1 MASLDAAVSS
11 EMVARRLTKS
21 SPGLVF
27 RLLTLYQPGGEQ
39 EKGLI
44 LYQLQ
49 SPAPASTAQGA
60 VDALRAWGRWLRR
73 SEAIGLTKPDPTI
86 LIRSLGMIVSLV
98 LASEY
103 HANFR
108 TSLIRSALKVDTA
121 PSYESVK
128 SFYQHLLAEMEA
140 LATGTATSAAS
151 SPTSPS
157 APPRVKELRTGTRNG
172 ERNRNGESPTSMS
185 TSLTPGNNQ
194 EKTEKRASTACRYF
208 GKTNK
213 GCTRGSKCPFKH
225 GIEKRERCLE
235 CGGKGHQ
242 ARECPT
248 KVTRS
253 QEARFLLQGI
263 LRPLR

>member
-1 MASLDAAVSS
+1 
-11 EMVARRLTKS
+11 
-21 SPGLVF
+21 
-27 RLLTLYQPGGEQ
+27 
-39 EKGLI
+39 
-44 LYQLQ
+44 
-49 SPAPASTAQGA
+49 
-60 VDALRAWGRWLRR
+60 
-73 SEAIGLTKPDPTI
+73 
-86 LIRSLGMIVSLV
+86 MIVSLV

-108 TSLIRSALKVDTA
+108 TSLIRSALRVDTA
-121 PSYESVK
+121 FWYESVE

-157 APPRVKELRTGTRNG
+157 APPRVKEMRTGNRTG
-172 ERNRNGESPTSMS
+172 DRNRSGESPTSVP
-185 TSLTPGNNQ
+185 TSLTTGKNP

-225 GIEKRERCLE
+225 TWDGLEKRERCLE

-253 QEARFLLQGI
+253 QEAVPKVPPPRHPSSTSSTSPTTMTSTSTARVVRVDEAKNEIQEIPSCSLSQAPPRCLH
-263 LRPLR
+263 RS